1 MSNKVSVGDKLVLA
15 QLTAEDVFEP
25 YVVVEVVGDDGYSW
39 RLSNGDR
46 VRRSDLLS
54 PITTGVHRTQA
65 FPVDGAEGKRLLE
78 RLNGEEKPAKKPA
91 SKKASPEVKVLEAED
106 A

>member
-15 QLTAEDVFEP
+15 HLTAEDVFEP
-25 YVVVEVVGDDGYSW
+25 YVEVEVVGDDGYSW

-91 SKKASPEVKVLEAED
+91 SKKAAPEVKVLEAED